1 MPGIAV
7 AEELRI
13 LDPAGSISFLTR
25 ANPLEEGILRD
36 RGFDVV
42 RIPASRLGP
51 GAWGA
56 ALGCSRLALSAARS
70 LFALGRT
77 APHAVVG
84 LGGYVSAGPLLAAR
98 LLGKPVFLME
108 QNAVLGKV
116 NRWFAP
122 RSSGTFVPWQDAA
135 PAGLPHVVA
144 LGNPVRR
151 AVRDLGE
158 RREKGGTPTV
168 LVLGGS
174 QGSRA
179 VNEIVMKMLPALEE
193 PARDWRFLHVAGAA
207 QADAVRAA
215 YARHRLSADVKP
227 FVAEIHEWYAA
238 AHVAIARAGGTT
250 LAELCAAGIP
260 SILVPLPAAADDHQR
275 ANARVLE
282 KARASVMIEEGPDAA
297 ERCLEALSAIV
308 AEPGRTARMT
318 QAALELGRPFAAF
331 QIANVILEKAAAGG
345 RV

>member
-7 AEELRI
+7 AEELRV
-13 LDPAGSISFLTR
+13 LDPAGSVSFLTR

-36 RGFDVV
+36 RGFDVARV
-42 RIPASRLGP
+42 PASRLGP
-51 GAWGA
+51 GALGA
-56 ALGCSRLALSAARS
+56 ALGGARLVLSVARS
-70 LFALGRT
+70 LFALGRI

-98 LLGKPVFLME
+98 LMGRPVFLME

-122 RSSGTFVPWQDAA
+122 RSSGTFVPWQAA
-135 PAGLPHVVA
+135 VPAGLPHVVA

-151 AVRDLGE
+151 AIRDLGE
-158 RREKGGTPTV
+158 RREEGVSTV

-179 VNEIVMKMLPALEE
+179 VNETVMKMLPALEE
-193 PARDWRFLHVAGAA
+193 TARDWRFLHVAGAA

-215 YARHRLSADVKP
+215 YARHRLAADVRP
-227 FVAEIHEWYAA
+227 FVAEIHAWYAA
-238 AHVAIARAGGTT
+238 AHVAVARAGGTT
-250 LAELCAAGIP
+250 LAELCVAGIP
-260 SILVPLPAAADDHQR
+260 SILVPLPTAADDHQR

-308 AEPGRTARMT
+308 GEPGRLARMR
-318 QAALELGRPFAAF
+318 QAALDLGKPHAAF
-331 QIANVILEKAAAGG
+331 QIANVILEKVAAGG